1 MSELNSM
8 QGGGELNSFQGGKSK
23 VSKTSKVSKPPQ
35 LQYSQNQGS
44 ANIPAGYNESDLL
57 NDNEDDN

>member
-1 MSELNSM
+1 MQGGTELNS
-8 QGGGELNSFQGGKSK
+8 LQGGKSI

-35 LQYSQNQGS
+35 LEYCQNQGS

-57 NDNEDDN
+57 DDNDDN